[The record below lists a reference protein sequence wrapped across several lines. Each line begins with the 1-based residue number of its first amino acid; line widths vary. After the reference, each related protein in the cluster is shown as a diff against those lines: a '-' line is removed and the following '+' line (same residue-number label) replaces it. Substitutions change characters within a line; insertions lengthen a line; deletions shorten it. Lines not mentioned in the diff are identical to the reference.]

1 MYQKRNKSIYRL
13 LFFSFI
19 VILLFLK
26 FDKCYAKE
34 TFPIK
39 VNIINKNQAKYDTP
53 INAFIASYSATIAK
67 DLDWVLETLT
77 KEASE
82 QLVSIFEKHN
92 IDLNEIVEHDG
103 FDEDTFIISEFPY
116 KESIILIVMDVSH
129 DGSITKIP
137 LTFVLENNEWK
148 KTNKF
153 ENDEN
158 VNQYIVYHKR
168 APMETQT
175 VVSYSGVRYD
185 RRTRQ
190 FYSDATITN
199 ISGKTLEGPV
209 WLKITNLQPGD
220 TKLINAD
227 GMHFNEPYIIMLEEE
242 KWLPG
247 QALPSKTLYFTNPA
261 RERITFDDIVF
272 AVEPEEGS

>member
-1 MYQKRNKSIYRL
+1 MLFKSTS
-13 LFFSFI
+13 SFG
-19 VILLFLK
+19 
-26 FDKCYAKE
+26 DRQ
-34 TFPIK
+34 FPIK
-39 VNIINKNQAKYDTP
+39 INIINKNQAKYDTP

-116 KESIILIVMDVSH
+116 KESIILIVIDVSH

-158 VNQYIVYHKR
+158 VNQYIVYYKR

-220 TKLINAD
+220 AKMVNAD

-242 KWLPG
+242 KKWLPG

-261 RERITFDDIVF
+261 NEIITFDDIVF